1 MTPAEF
7 WDATMAEVGAVLEAH
22 ARREQEHRARVY
34 DLAQLV
40 WVAFSGKM
48 PPRQEYVVGVPR
60 LSDAE
65 RARRDEAAWRDWAAT
80 RKASAAVA
88 EGAS

>member
-1 MTPAEF
+1 
-7 WDATMAEVGAVLEAH
+7 VLEAH
-22 ARREQEHRARVY
+22 ARREQGQRARVY

-48 PPRQEYVVGVPR
+48 PSRQEYVVGVPQ

-65 RARRDEAAWRDWAAT
+65 RARRDEAAWRDWASA
-80 RKASAAVA
+80 RKAAAVA
-88 EGAS
+88 AGEAS